1 MKQGSHWREIYLSE
15 IRNGTASIS
24 DDRLHPSPS
33 TELFKFKAT
42 LGLESN
48 KISQV
53 FLWNRSLRKDEDTF
67 QTTYLVKKLTK
78 PTKLLEI
85 ITSSHQ

>member
-1 MKQGSHWREIYLSE
+1 
-15 IRNGTASIS
+15 
-24 DDRLHPSPS
+24 
-33 TELFKFKAT
+33 
-42 LGLESN
+42 
-48 KISQV
+48 
-53 FLWNRSLRKDEDTF
+53 LRKDEDTF